1 MKQYK
6 FRLLG
11 VMVSMLLS
19 SIAWAQDCQPSGKY
33 TDTNGEINTIVAGD
47 TYVGSAPLT
56 IAFSANPPTTKDAAT
71 HYEWH
76 FFNQNN
82 PRSAF
87 LIRYDENTEYTFTEA
102 GTTRVVLYEILNGD
116 TTRYNAISFSISES
130 SLQMPNAFSPN
141 GDGINDIYR
150 AKPGYKSIV
159 EFKAII
165 FNRWGQ
171 KIYEWNDPAGGWD
184 GKYKGKDVAQGTYF
198 VNVTAKGADG
208 KEFHIRRDVNL
219 LRGYTQST
227 R

>member
-1 MKQYK
+1 
-6 FRLLG
+6 
-11 VMVSMLLS
+11 
-19 SIAWAQDCQPSGKY
+19 
-33 TDTNGEINTIVAGD
+33 
-47 TYVGSAPLT
+47 
-56 IAFSANPPTTKDAAT
+56 
-71 HYEWH
+71 
-76 FFNQNN
+76 
-82 PRSAF
+82 
-87 LIRYDENTEYTFTEA
+87 
-102 GTTRVVLYEILNGD
+102 
-116 TTRYNAISFSISES
+116 
-130 SLQMPNAFSPN
+130 MPNCFLTN

-165 FNRWGQ
+165 FTVGDKRYTNGTTLLV
-171 KIYEWNDPAGGWD
+171 GWD

>member
-1 MKQYK
+1 
-6 FRLLG
+6 
-11 VMVSMLLS
+11 MVIAILSS
-19 SIAWAQDCQPSGKY
+19 SIAWSQDCQPLGKF
-33 TDTNGEINTIVAGD
+33 TNTNGETNTIAIGD
-47 TYVGSAPLT
+47 TYSGSAPLT
-56 IAFSANPPTTKDAAT
+56 VTFSANPPITNDATTK
-71 HYEWH
+71 YEWH
-76 FFNQNN
+76 FFNQKNIHL
-82 PRSAF
+82 PF
-87 LIRYDENTEYTFTEA
+87 LIRYEENTEYTFTEA
-102 GTTRVVLYEILNGD
+102 GTTKVVLYEILKGD

-150 AKPGYKSIV
+150 AKPGYKSII